1 MAKQKEKQISYTV
14 IVQNLSGKI
23 ILNYNRVVQ
32 DGMIDNKLIRYF
44 VTDEGL
50 RFEVPMENTCVI
62 FSKERTGLLNKRLKE
77 IEEKTNVWYRSKKRN
92 W

>member
-77 IEEKTNVWYRSKKRN
+77 IEEKTNV
-92 W
+92 